1 MSDPTS
7 ELRDP
12 DLLNVGIA
20 LHRAAL
26 KARELAR
33 QTGTPCYVWRDG
45 QVVDVNA
52 LDRVGSGAPA
62 DRGNAPTLQTEL
74 QRDPRQGWADDARR
88 LATEGDDAPVWPE
101 VANEGND
108 KLVWLQAAIEALAAL
123 RVIAEAQGRQFQAVL
138 DEALRDY
145 IDRQQKERP
154 RRHVMAAFASS
165 LDEFDSLYRELA
177 K

>member
-20 LHRAAL
+20 LRRAAL

-52 LDRVGSGAPA
+52 SDQIGPDAPA
-62 DRGNAPTLQTEL
+62 DRGNAPTLQTGL
-74 QRDPRQGWADDARR
+74 QLDPRQGWADARR
-88 LATEGDDAPVWPE
+88 LATEGDDAPVWLG

-108 KLVWLQAAIEALAAL
+108 KLVWLQAATEALAAL

-138 DEALRDY
+138 EEALREY

-165 LDEFDSLYRELA
+165 LDEFDSLHRELA